1 MTKFQ
6 EIFGKNPFFDHCDV
20 IFFQKFLRFDM
31 VIAEIKSFRK
41 CAKIFVLSLQTKK
54 FQRFEITD
62 VASVTKLK
70 IKELCAGL
78 PVLRFLKNNTWSH
91 FPDQNVVHIPKI
103 IAIGSVVPELTQSV
117 SQ

>member
-1 MTKFQ
+1 MWRHCDVISGNFR
-6 EIFGKNPFFDHCDV
+6 KNPFFDHCDV
-20 IFFQKFLRFDM
+20 IFCQKVLRFGM
-31 VIAEIKSFRK
+31 EIAEIKSFRK

-78 PVLRFLKNNTWSH
+78 PVFEIFEK
-91 FPDQNVVHIPKI
+91 
-103 IAIGSVVPELTQSV
+103 
-117 SQ
+117 